1 MREQVPFF
9 SVIIVALNPG
19 NALRHTLDSV
29 LQQSFGDFE
38 VLIKDGGSTDGS
50 LEQLPSDSRI
60 RVLQQP
66 DSGIFDAMNQAVAA
80 VRGRF
85 VHFLNCGDTFADA
98 AVLQSAVALIERSP
112 DVSIFYGDIR
122 KPHSRSG
129 YVIYPQRLS
138 QYFLM
143 NYPVC
148 QQAWFVARE
157 LLAAFPF
164 STATRIGGDDIW
176 FKQQVAGRR
185 MSTRKIPAVV
195 AEYCGGGVSERTDL
209 QTESAPLRAAAC
221 RAAFAPWERVLYR
234 GIFRLR
240 CGLKSLVYDRLLWRI
255 VRQYRAWKQAR

>member
-85 VHFLNCGDTFADA
+85 VHFLNCGDTFANA
-98 AVLQSAVALIERSP
+98 AVLQSAAL
-112 DVSIFYGDIR
+112 
-122 KPHSRSG
+122 
-129 YVIYPQRLS
+129 
-138 QYFLM
+138 
-143 NYPVC
+143 
-148 QQAWFVARE
+148 
-157 LLAAFPF
+157 
-164 STATRIGGDDIW
+164 
-176 FKQQVAGRR
+176 
-185 MSTRKIPAVV
+185 
-195 AEYCGGGVSERTDL
+195 
-209 QTESAPLRAAAC
+209 
-221 RAAFAPWERVLYR
+221 
-234 GIFRLR
+234 
-240 CGLKSLVYDRLLWRI
+240 SLI
-255 VRQYRAWKQAR
+255 HI